1 MTPTEPQL
9 ARLSAYAELFPTLTL
24 QTDGAFPHISSEN
37 TRARALETVALF
49 PRVDLDLLRVSGA
62 ERGKFL
68 QGLLTADLTKSPAGP
83 PTGHGTGA
91 AMLDVRGKMQ
101 SDMRLYQRAD
111 DFLIELPWGKGPE
124 MTALLDRYLI
134 RMKAKLHEESAQW
147 LCVMVAGPLAAD
159 VLANALGVGV
169 TLPSNIWH
177 GVEGVIAGVG
187 VSVVA
192 SDWLGRESVGGFHVW
207 IKQPGWSAVWSAL
220 QAGAAAMGGGVIDT
234 QTFESARVKA
244 GVPRFGVDMDADTIP
259 LEAGLMHLISFTK
272 GCYLGQEIIARVD
285 SRGAVAKH
293 LVRFRVRGVVKVGD
307 VVAVGDKAL
316 GEITTVAQV
325 DGELWAMGW
334 TRRGFEAAGTEVR
347 IGEEASGEVI
357 G

>member
-1 MTPTEPQL
+1 MPTESQL
-9 ARLSAYAELFPTLTL
+9 TRLSAYSELLKPLTI
-24 QTDGAFPHISSEN
+24 QTDGPFPHLN
-37 TRARALETVALF
+37 GPDTRARALETVALF
-49 PRVDLDLLRVSGA
+49 PRVDVDLLRVSGL

-68 QGLLTADLTKSPAGP
+68 QGLLTADLSKAPAGP
-83 PTGHGTGA
+83 PAGHGTGA

-111 DFLIELPWGKGPE
+111 DFLIELPWGKGPD

-147 LCVMVAGPLAAD
+147 FCIMVAGPLAAD
-159 VLANALGVGV
+159 MLANVLSVGV
-169 TLPSNIWH
+169 TLPGEVWH
-177 GVEGVIAGVG
+177 GVEGLIGGVG

-192 SDWLGRESVGGFHVW
+192 SDWLGRENIGGFHVW
-207 IKQPGWSAVWSAL
+207 VKQPGWEAVWGVL
-220 QAGAAAMGGGVIDT
+220 LAGAAAMGGGVIDT
-234 QTFESARVKA
+234 QTFENARVKA
-244 GVPRFGVDMDADTIP
+244 GVPRFGVDMDGDTIP
-259 LEAGLMHLISFTK
+259 LEAGLMHLISFKK

-307 VVAVGDKAL
+307 VVAVGEKAL

-325 DGELWAMGW
+325 DGETWAMGW
-334 TRRGFEAAGTEVR
+334 TRRGFEAAGTEVF
-347 IGEEASGEVI
+347 IGEGAKGEVI